1 MCRGTGK
8 ILPLRIVADIRFLSP
23 SWDEPVSAARI
34 AMGPALLDGIGGAD
48 DLVMPGFAGHPF
60 GLLRFGRG
68 ERLRHALSKHVQLL
82 VARDGVVFGEF
93 VPLDAQAGVL
103 QELTLGT
110 GQGEEDEWIVAA
122 VLAGKRCS

>member
-1 MCRGTGK
+1 MS
-8 ILPLRIVADIRFLSP
+8 PAFLT
-23 SWDEPVSAARI
+23 V
-34 AMGPALLDGIGGAD
+34 LVGAD
-48 DLVMPGFAGHPF
+48 DLDMPGFGSHPF

-68 ERLRHALSKHVQLL
+68 ERLRHELSNHVQLL

-103 QELTLGT
+103 QELNLGT

-122 VLAGKRCS
+122 VVTGKRCS